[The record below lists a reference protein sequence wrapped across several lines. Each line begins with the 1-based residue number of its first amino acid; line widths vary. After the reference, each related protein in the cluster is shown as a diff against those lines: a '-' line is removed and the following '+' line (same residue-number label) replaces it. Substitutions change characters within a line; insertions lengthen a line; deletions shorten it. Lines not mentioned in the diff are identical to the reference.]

1 MTTSIYDGRIAMR
14 STTITLAIGLL
25 LYAFAASAQQAD
37 LYSQITPLETAVSNG
52 TATRAQQ
59 LDLGRLYIQAGRFYE
74 AQTITEK
81 LLAADPNDADAKAI
95 RDQALNGIRDVGQRK
110 VAEAEANADRSGATD
125 QDQLA
130 LADAYYQAGSY
141 AAAADIYG
149 HLPASLQ
156 TRDLLLRYA
165 RSLAWSSQLDPAERT
180 YSKLLEEQSTPDLH
194 LEYGR
199 VLSWMGAQKA
209 SVNTLSDI
217 YYNSPHTEDAAIA
230 LANAKV
236 WSGDREGAIRVLN
249 SFLLSHPNGAQVQQL
264 VDQLRA
270 SPDLRIEQIGKK
282 IQLEPYNLALRV
294 ERARLLVDTGRDA
307 EALNDIKFVREHSRQ
322 KIAGLDE
329 LEQRAKAHRAAQLSQ
344 LESQR
349 KALEAQASMASS
361 SQNPDDILSLAKSY
375 AGIEAYD
382 QAETLYDRYL
392 RLRPNDTDARI
403 QYARVLSWDSRWAE
417 SERQYQILL
426 DQNPDRADLR
436 YEYAQ
441 VLSWD
446 SQFVPAVHI
455 FRTLTDVS
463 NNPRANLYS
472 DVPPRAYYNLGQI
485 YRWYGWNDTAA
496 LEQNRALALD
506 PGYIPART
514 ELDLVRHNRPATSA
528 EARYTYFNDSND
540 FTMKRVD
547 LDAEHW
553 TSTRT
558 AFDLGV
564 GRHEFSHL
572 DTDVYA
578 NEINGG
584 AAYRYS
590 DRWLFRGNVGAN
602 FYDQG
607 LGTRPFFGLGAEYRP
622 NIESRAAFNFNHYD
636 LVYDAFTLESL
647 TVPTSPNLLLGHPL
661 NINDFLA
668 HYDWQSGRHWALLGD
683 ASYGFVSDD
692 NKRLGA
698 NGIISYQIFNQP
710 FVAVKL
716 DARTLSYN
724 FRTNRYWSPTDY
736 KSLAGVI
743 QVGQT
748 LRNRLHWDLEYK
760 AGKAWEENFNSD
772 LRAYYAN
779 LAVPVTDAFDL
790 IGSYGYGK
798 SGRLQGLIGG
808 SDQFVNYWQRTWYVG
823 VRANRL
829 FTRGER
835 APRNPYY
842 FDNRVLTE
850 SPVIPPEPP

>member
-1 MTTSIYDGRIAMR
+1 MKSKINGRVAMR
-14 STTITLAIGLL
+14 TTRLVFVIGLL
-25 LYAFAASAQQAD
+25 LIATAALPQQVD
-37 LYSQITPLETAVSNG
+37 FNSRIPPLESALSSG
-52 TATRAQQ
+52 TATRDQQ
-59 LDLGRLYIQAGRFYE
+59 LELARLYIQGGRYYE
-74 AQTITEK
+74 ASKISDQ
-81 LLAADPNDADAKAI
+81 LLAADANDADAKAI
-95 RDQALNGIRDVGQRK
+95 RDQAATGMRNINDRK
-110 VAEAEANADRSGATD
+110 VAEAQAKAYGKGSTVD
-125 QDQLA
+125 DQLA
-130 LADAYYQAGSY
+130 LANSYYEAGSY
-141 AAAADIYG
+141 RAAAETYS
-149 HLPASLQ
+149 HLTLHRD
-156 TRDLLLRYA
+156 TRLKYA
-165 RSLAWSSQLDPAERT
+165 RSLAWSGQLDQAERV
-180 YSKLLEEQSTPDLH
+180 YSDLIKEQSTPDLQ

-209 SVNTLSDI
+209 SVDTLTNIYSNT
-217 YYNSPHTEDAAIA
+217 PTEDAAIA
-230 LANAKV
+230 LANAKA
-236 WSGDREGAIRVLN
+236 WSGDREGAVRLLN
-249 SFLLSHPNGAQVQQL
+249 DFTSNHPNATQATQL
-264 VDQLRA
+264 ASQFGA
-270 SPDLRIEQIGKK
+270 SPDLPIERVRRMID
-282 IQLEPYNLALRV
+282 LEPYNLALRV
-294 ERARLLVDTGRDA
+294 ERARLLVDAGRDS
-307 EALNDIKFVREHSRQ
+307 EALKDIQFVRDHSKS

-329 LEQRAKAHRAAQLSQ
+329 LEQRARSHRSQQLSQ
-344 LESQR
+344 FEEKR
-349 KALEAQASMASS
+349 KAFDAQASMASS

-496 LEQNRALALD
+496 LEQNRAIALD

-607 LGTRPFFGLGAEYRP
+607 LGSRPFFGLGAEYRP

-636 LVYDAFTLESL
+636 LGYDAFTLESL

-710 FVAVKL
+710 FLAVKTE
-716 DARTLSYN
+716 ARTVSYN
-724 FRTNRYWSPTDY
+724 
-736 KSLAGVI
+736 L
-743 QVGQT
+743 
-748 LRNRLHWDLEYK
+748 
-760 AGKAWEENFNSD
+760 
-772 LRAYYAN
+772 
-779 LAVPVTDAFDL
+779 
-790 IGSYGYGK
+790 
-798 SGRLQGLIGG
+798 
-808 SDQFVNYWQRTWYVG
+808 
-823 VRANRL
+823 
-829 FTRGER
+829 
-835 APRNPYY
+835 
-842 FDNRVLTE
+842 
-850 SPVIPPEPP
+850 